1 MTYEDLKR
9 ELTIMR
15 ERQLVIEELRQK
27 LRDTDERKFD
37 RMVNVTDP
45 SRERIT
51 RSRSTDDRII
61 NAIDKAERKEEYILR
76 KLEGLPPENKE
87 IEDAIIKMTGRP
99 AWALFDYYVI
109 GKSFEC
115 IAREMDVGTG
125 SVKTYLKNGMNELWQ
140 RLQTV

>member
-27 LRDTDERKFD
+27 LREADERKFD
-37 RMVNVTDP
+37 NMVNVSDP
-45 SRERIT
+45 SREYIS
-51 RSRSTDDRII
+51 RSRSSDDRLI
-61 NAIDKAERKEEYILR
+61 NAIDKAERKEDYILR
-76 KLEGLPPENKE
+76 KIEGLPPENEEVKE
-87 IEDAIIKMTGRP
+87 AIINMTGRP

-109 GKSFEC
+109 GKSFEV
-115 IAREMDVGTG
+115 IAREMDVRPG
-125 SVKTYLKNGMNELWQ
+125 SVKTYLNNGITELWQ